1 LLMRST
7 SLLTST
13 EAALLRVNRFR
24 LRAAARHLWNDRA
37 STYCRQEGHNP
48 APSGLCPLSLPKTR
62 GQLSNSAK
70 YCSIRSL
77 RRITRL
83 WASSVDVIPEVD
95 GISDSYP
102 PIEIHIGLT
111 NWIRPMSIYVVAH
124 IHDICRCDSPIGI
137 AVTAVVF
144 NHTDAAS

>member
-1 LLMRST
+1 MVR
-7 SLLTST
+7 
-13 EAALLRVNRFR
+13 
-24 LRAAARHLWNDRA
+24 D
-37 STYCRQEGHNP
+37 
-48 APSGLCPLSLPKTR
+48 LPKVCLNILQLLGAILVSNPIKLTKNNQDNQDAGITPDATWDR
-62 GQLSNSAK
+62 LSNSAK